1 MQKVA
6 ASSLN
11 SRACL
16 LLAASPAQAAF
27 QTWLEG
33 AGGSRGAAIDGAVLA
48 KCQPI
53 FKKMMQKHT
62 FNAIICSE
70 QCVHQC

>member
-16 LLAASPAQAAF
+16 LLAASPAQTAF

-53 FKKMMQKHT
+53 LKKNDAKT
-62 FNAIICSE
+62 YF
-70 QCVHQC
+70 